1 MNKFKVG
8 QKVYVT
14 QVGKWGVIETIK
26 KDRYYIVDE
35 DGVYGWVLE
44 AEVEKFIEPKY
55 KIRDVF
61 YKYPASHKDRG
72 MGDRCEVVKISLNKK
87 AGEYSYLCF
96 DKNGGSVAFNESSV
110 VPVEKKSKVI
120 TVSIKEIE
128 SKMNEIF
135 RSMGKDYKIKIN
147 K

>member
-8 QKVYVT
+8 EKVYMNK
-14 QVGKWGVIETIK
+14 VGYWAIIQK
-26 KDRYYIVDE
+26 IVKNKYHIIDE
-35 DGVYGWVLE
+35 NGNAGWDVE
-44 AEVEKFIEPKY
+44 SNMEKFIEPKY
-55 KIRDVF
+55 KVRDMF
-61 YKYPASHKDRG
+61 YKYPSCHKDEG
-72 MGDRCEVVKISLNKK
+72 MGDVCEVVKISLNKK
-87 AGEYSYLCF
+87 AKEYSYLCF
-96 DKNGGSVAFNESSV
+96 DKFGYCKAFNESEV